1 MARSITARELSGRG
15 PLTSA
20 ERGRLPKSS
29 FGLPGRRAYPM
40 PDRSH
45 AANAKA
51 RATQAVKAGR
61 MSASTKAKIDAK
73 ANRML
78 GKGRRSKRA
87 GKGRG

>member
-1 MARSITARELSGRG
+1 MAKLSALGRKQ
-15 PLTSA
+15 
-20 ERGRLPKSS
+20 LPKSS

-51 RATQAVKAGR
+51 RASQAVNAGR
-61 MSASTKAKIDAK
+61 MSRSTEAKIDAK

-78 GKGRRSKRA
+78 GK
-87 GKGRG
+87 